1 MVSPQ
6 FLGDS
11 VMAIHRPNPAF
22 TAIGASM
29 RKHLLIGA
37 AAAALFACSGALAE
51 TPVGADKQTAIAVTI
66 YNNDLALVRDSRT
79 VALAQGEN
87 DLAFIEVSAGIRPET
102 ALLTGRG
109 AALDIVEQNFDFD
122 LLTPQKLL
130 EKSVGQT
137 IRVVRTNPET
147 GADTTEDATVLSVAE
162 GQVVLKIGDRI
173 EVTPPGRLVYSAVPA
188 NLRDRPTLVVKLD
201 SKQAGDAQVDLSYLT
216 HGLSWAAD
224 YVAELAPDEK
234 TMSLNGWVTL
244 TNMSGIA
251 YKDAKLQLVA
261 GEVNQY
267 QPQPPMPMVMGMAD
281 AAAAPRE
288 KMRQEAAFEYHLY
301 SLDRPTTLQQNQTK
315 QVALLAA
322 DAIPVEKQY
331 VLANVAQLA
340 NSYGARIG
348 ETQRINAE
356 VRMKIRNEEASHL
369 GIPLPAGVVRV
380 YKADSG
386 GDAIFVGEDHIDH
399 TPNKEQ
405 IDLMLGR
412 AFDVTARGKQV
423 SFEKV
428 SDNVYENSYEIE
440 VKNAKKEPVTVTVRE
455 FVPGDW
461 KMLEESV
468 KHDKPD
474 SATAEWQL
482 PVPAEG
488 SAKLTYKV
496 RITL

>member
-1 MVSPQ
+1 
-6 FLGDS
+6 
-11 VMAIHRPNPAF
+11 
-22 TAIGASM
+22 M
-29 RKHLLIGA
+29 RKFLMVGA
-37 AAAALFACSGALAE
+37 AAAALLAAQGAVAE

-79 VALAQGEN
+79 VTLTQGDN

-109 AALDIVEQNFDFD
+109 LALDIVEQNFDFD

-130 EKSVGQT
+130 EKSVGET

-147 GADTTEDATVLSVAE
+147 GVDSTEDATVLSVAE

-188 NLRDRPTLVVKLD
+188 NLRDRPTLVVKLA
-201 SKQAGDAQVDLSYLT
+201 SQQAGDVPVDLSYLT
-216 HGLSWAAD
+216 RGLSWSAD

-234 TMSLNGWVTL
+234 TLNLNGWVTL

-261 GEVNQY
+261 GDVNQY
-267 QPQPPMPMVMGMAD
+267 QPAPPMPMLQEM
-281 AAAAPRE
+281 AAADGMVRQ
-288 KMRQEAAFEYHLY
+288 KMVSEAAFEYHLY
-301 SLDRPTTLQQNQTK
+301 SLDRPTTLKENQTK
-315 QVALLAA
+315 QVALLSAES
-322 DAIPVEKQY
+322 IPVEKQY
-331 VLANVAQLA
+331 VLANVAQLG
-340 NSYGARIG
+340 NNYGARIG
-348 ETQRINAE
+348 ETQRVNAE
-356 VRMKIRNEEASHL
+356 VRMKIKNEEASHL
-369 GIPLPAGVVRV
+369 GLPLPSGVIRV
-380 YKADSG
+380 YKADSD

-399 TPNKEQ
+399 TPKNER

-423 SFEKV
+423 DYERI

-440 VKNAKKEPVTVTVRE
+440 VKNAKKEAVTVTLRE

-468 KHDKPD
+468 KHDKVD
-474 SATAEWQL
+474 SSTAEWQL
-482 PVPAEG
+482 QVPAEG

-496 RITL
+496 RITF

>member
-1 MVSPQ
+1 
-6 FLGDS
+6 
-11 VMAIHRPNPAF
+11 
-22 TAIGASM
+22 M

-37 AAAALFACSGALAE
+37 ALAALTVSSAAFAE
-51 TPVGADKQTAIAVTI
+51 TPVGADKQTAVAVTI

-79 VALAQGEN
+79 VTLTQGEN

-109 AALDIVEQNFDFD
+109 TPLDIVEQNFDFD
-122 LLTPQKLL
+122 LLTPEKLL

-147 GADTTEDATVLSVAE
+147 GADTTEDATVLSVAQ

-188 NLRDRPTLVVKLD
+188 NLRARPTLVVKLA

-224 YVAELAPDEK
+224 YVAELSPDEK
-234 TMSLNGWVTL
+234 TINLNGWVTL
-244 TNMSGIA
+244 TNQSGIA

-267 QPQPPMPMVMGMAD
+267 QPRPPMAMMEGAVAD
-281 AAAAPRE
+281 AAMPRQ
-288 KMRQEAAFEYHLY
+288 KMQEQAAFEYHLY
-301 SLDRPTTLQQNQTK
+301 SLDRPTTLKENQTK

-322 DAIPVEKQY
+322 DAVPVEKQY
-331 VLANVAQLA
+331 VLANVAQLG
-340 NSYGARIG
+340 NNYGARIG
-348 ETQRINAE
+348 ETQRVNAE
-356 VRMKIRNEEASHL
+356 VRMKIQNEEASHL

-380 YKADSG
+380 YKADADG
-386 GDAIFVGEDHIDH
+386 NAIFVGEDHIDH
-399 TPNKEQ
+399 TPNKEELN
-405 IDLMLGR
+405 LMLGR

-423 SFEKV
+423 SF
-428 SDNVYENSYEIE
+428 SRIADNVFENAYEIE

-455 FVPGDW
+455 YVPGDW

-468 KHDKPD
+468 KSTKPD
-474 SATAEWQL
+474 ATTAEWQVQ
-482 PVPAEG
+482 VPAEG
-488 SAKLTYKV
+488 RAKLSYKV
-496 RITL
+496 RITF

>member
-1 MVSPQ
+1 
-6 FLGDS
+6 
-11 VMAIHRPNPAF
+11 
-22 TAIGASM
+22 M
-29 RKHLLIGA
+29 RRHLLTGA
-37 AAAALFACSGALAE
+37 AAAVLLVAPGFIAGHAFAE
-51 TPVGADKQTAIAVTI
+51 TPIGADKQTAIAVTI
-66 YNNDLALVRDSRT
+66 YNNDLALVRDSRNVT
-79 VALAQGEN
+79 LAAGEN

-109 AALDIVEQNFDFD
+109 NPLDIIEQNFDFD

-137 IRVVRTNPET
+137 IRIVRTNPQT
-147 GADTTEDATVLSVAE
+147 GVDSTEDATVLSVAE

-188 NLRDRPTLVVKLD
+188 NLRDRPTLVVKLA
-201 SKQAGDAQVDLSYLT
+201 SKQAGDAMVDLSYLT

-234 TMSLNGWVTL
+234 TINLNGWVTL

-267 QPQPPMPMVMGMAD
+267 QPVP
-281 AAAAPRE
+281 AAPMLAESMAADGMVRQ
-288 KMRQEAAFEYHLY
+288 KMASEAAFEYHLY
-301 SLDRPTTLQQNQTK
+301 SLDRRTTLKQNQTK

-331 VLANVAQLA
+331 VLVNVAQLGGNYA
-340 NSYGARIG
+340 ARVG
-348 ETQRINAE
+348 ETQRVNAE
-356 VRMKIRNEEASHL
+356 VRMKIKNEESSHL
-369 GIPLPAGVVRV
+369 GIPLPSGVVRV
-380 YKADSG
+380 YKADSD

-399 TPNKEQ
+399 TPKNEELN
-405 IDLMLGR
+405 LMLGR

-423 SFEKV
+423 SYERI
-428 SDNVYENSYEIE
+428 SDNVYENAYEIE
-440 VKNAKKEPVTVTVRE
+440 VKNAKKEPVTVTLRE

-468 KHDKPD
+468 KSTKPD

-482 PVPAEG
+482 QVPAEG
-488 SAKLTYKV
+488 SAKLSYKV
-496 RITL
+496 RITF

>member
-1 MVSPQ
+1 
-6 FLGDS
+6 
-11 VMAIHRPNPAF
+11 
-22 TAIGASM
+22 M

-37 AAAALFACSGALAE
+37 AAAALFASSGALAE
-51 TPVGADKQTAIAVTI
+51 TPVGADKQIAIAVTI

-315 QVALLAA
+315 QVA
-322 DAIPVEKQY
+322 
-331 VLANVAQLA
+331 
-340 NSYGARIG
+340 
-348 ETQRINAE
+348 
-356 VRMKIRNEEASHL
+356 
-369 GIPLPAGVVRV
+369 
-380 YKADSG
+380 
-386 GDAIFVGEDHIDH
+386 
-399 TPNKEQ
+399 
-405 IDLMLGR
+405 
-412 AFDVTARGKQV
+412 
-423 SFEKV
+423 
-428 SDNVYENSYEIE
+428 
-440 VKNAKKEPVTVTVRE
+440 
-455 FVPGDW
+455 
-461 KMLEESV
+461 
-468 KHDKPD
+468 
-474 SATAEWQL
+474 
-482 PVPAEG
+482 
-488 SAKLTYKV
+488 
-496 RITL
+496 

>member
-1 MVSPQ
+1 
-6 FLGDS
+6 
-11 VMAIHRPNPAF
+11 
-22 TAIGASM
+22 M

-37 AAAALFACSGALAE
+37 AVAALTVSSSAFAE
-51 TPVGADKQTAIAVTI
+51 TPVGADKQTAVAVTI

-79 VALAQGEN
+79 VTLSQGEN

-109 AALDIVEQNFDFD
+109 TQLDIVEQNFDFD

-137 IRVVRTNPET
+137 IRVVRTNPQT
-147 GADTTEDATVLSVAE
+147 GADSTEEATVLSVAQ

-173 EVTPPGRLVYSAVPA
+173 EVTPPGRLVYSTVPA
-188 NLRDRPTLVVKLD
+188 NLRERPTLVVKLD

-224 YVAELAPDEK
+224 YVAELSPDEK
-234 TMSLNGWVTL
+234 TINLNGWVTL
-244 TNMSGIA
+244 TNQSGIA
-251 YKDAKLQLVA
+251 YQDAKLQLVA

-267 QPQPPMPMVMGMAD
+267 QPQPPMPALAESMAADGMR
-281 AAAAPRE
+281 RE
-288 KMRQEAAFEYHLY
+288 KMQEQAAFEYHLY
-301 SLDRPTTLQQNQTK
+301 SLDRPTTLKENQTK

-322 DAIPVEKQY
+322 DAVPVEKQY
-331 VLANVAQLA
+331 LLANVAQLG
-340 NSYGARIG
+340 NNYGARIG
-348 ETQRINAE
+348 ETQRVNAE

-380 YKADSG
+380 YKAAADG
-386 GDAIFVGEDHIDH
+386 NAIFVGEDHIDH
-399 TPNKEQ
+399 TPNKEE
-405 IDLMLGR
+405 LNLLLGR

-423 SFEKV
+423 SFEKI
-428 SDNVYENSYEIE
+428 SDYVHESAYEIE

-461 KMLEESV
+461 KMLEESI
-468 KHDKPD
+468 KSTKPD
-474 SATAEWQL
+474 ASTAEWQVQ
-482 PVPAEG
+482 VPAEG
-488 SAKLTYKV
+488 SAKLSYKV

>member
-1 MVSPQ
+1 
-6 FLGDS
+6 
-11 VMAIHRPNPAF
+11 
-22 TAIGASM
+22 M
-29 RKHLLIGA
+29 RRHLLIGA
-37 AAAALFACSGALAE
+37 AVAALFVAPAAIAE

-66 YNNDLALVRDSRT
+66 YNNDLALVRDSRNVT
-79 VALAQGEN
+79 LAQGEN

-109 AALDIVEQNFDFD
+109 TQLDIVEQNFDFD

-147 GADTTEDATVLSVAE
+147 GADATEDATVLSVAQ

-201 SKQAGDAQVDLSYLT
+201 SQKVGDVPVDLSYLT
-216 HGLSWAAD
+216 HGLSWSAD

-234 TMSLNGWVTL
+234 TINLNGWVTL
-244 TNMSGIA
+244 TNMSGIS
-251 YKDAKLQLVA
+251 YNNAKLQLVA

-267 QPQPPMPMVMGMAD
+267 QPVPPMPMAVGMAAD
-281 AAAAPRE
+281 AAAPRE

-301 SLDRPTTLQQNQTK
+301 SLDRPTTLKENQTK

-331 VLANVAQLA
+331 VLANVAQLG
-340 NSYGARIG
+340 NNYGSRIG
-348 ETQRINAE
+348 ETQRVNAE
-356 VRMKIRNEEASHL
+356 VRMKIKNEEASHL
-369 GIPLPAGVVRV
+369 GLPLPAGVVRV
-380 YKADSG
+380 YKADSD

-399 TPNKEQ
+399 TPKNERL
-405 IDLMLGR
+405 DLMLGR

-423 SFEKV
+423 SY
-428 SDNVYENSYEIE
+428 SRIADNVYENAYEIE
-440 VKNAKKEPVTVTVRE
+440 VKNAKKDPVTVSLRE

-461 KMLEESV
+461 KMLEEST
-468 KHDKPD
+468 KSAKPD
-474 SATAEWQL
+474 SSTAEWQL
-482 PVPAEG
+482 DVPAEG

-496 RITL
+496 RITF

>member
-1 MVSPQ
+1 
-6 FLGDS
+6 
-11 VMAIHRPNPAF
+11 
-22 TAIGASM
+22 M
-29 RKHLLIGA
+29 RRHLLIGA
-37 AAAALFACSGALAE
+37 AAAALFVAPAFAE

-66 YNNDLALVRDSRT
+66 YNNDLALVRDSRNVT
-79 VALAQGEN
+79 LAEGDN

-109 AALDIVEQNFDFD
+109 TPLDIVEQNFDFD

-188 NLRDRPTLVVKLD
+188 NLRDRPTLVVKLA
-201 SKQAGDAQVDLSYLT
+201 SKQAGEVPVDLSYLT
-216 HGLSWAAD
+216 HGLSWSAD
-224 YVAELAPDEK
+224 YVAELASDEK
-234 TMSLNGWVTL
+234 TINLNGWVTL

-251 YKDAKLQLVA
+251 YRDAKLQLVA

-267 QPQPPMPMVMGMAD
+267 QPRPPMPMVMGMAED
-281 AAAAPRE
+281 AAAPRQ
-288 KMRQEAAFEYHLY
+288 KMQEAAAFEYHLY
-301 SLDRPTTLQQNQTK
+301 SLDRPTTLKENQTK

-322 DAIPVEKQY
+322 DAVPVEKQY
-331 VLANVAQLA
+331 VLANVAQLGSNYA
-340 NSYGARIG
+340 ARIG
-348 ETQRINAE
+348 ETQRVNAE
-356 VRMKIRNEEASHL
+356 IRMKIKNEEASHL
-369 GIPLPAGVVRV
+369 GIPLPSGVVRV
-380 YKADSG
+380 YKAD
-386 GDAIFVGEDHIDH
+386 GDGEAIFVGEDHIDH
-399 TPNKEQ
+399 TPKNEQ
-405 IDLMLGR
+405 LDLMLGR

-423 SFEKV
+423 NYERI

-468 KHDKPD
+468 KHEKVD
-474 SATAEWQL
+474 SSTAEWQVQ
-482 PVPAEG
+482 VPAEG
-488 SAKLTYKV
+488 SAKLSYKV
-496 RITL
+496 RITF

>member
-1 MVSPQ
+1 
-6 FLGDS
+6 
-11 VMAIHRPNPAF
+11 
-22 TAIGASM
+22 M
-29 RKHLLIGA
+29 RRHLLIGA
-37 AAAALFACSGALAE
+37 ATAALFVAPASFAE

-66 YNNDLALVRDSRT
+66 YNNDLALVRDSRNVT
-79 VALAQGEN
+79 LTQGEN

-109 AALDIVEQNFDFD
+109 TPLDIVEQKFEFD

-188 NLRDRPTLVVKLD
+188 NLRDRPTLVVKIT
-201 SKQAGDAQVDLSYLT
+201 SQQAGDVPVDLSYLT
-216 HGLSWAAD
+216 RGLSWSAD

-234 TMSLNGWVTL
+234 SLNLNGWVTL

-251 YKDAKLQLVA
+251 YNDAKLQLVA

-267 QPQPPMPMVMGMAD
+267 QPQPPMPMAAEMMAADGMR
-281 AAAAPRE
+281 RE
-288 KMRQEAAFEYHLY
+288 KMQSEAAFEYHLY
-301 SLDRPTTLQQNQTK
+301 SLDRPTTLKENQTK

-322 DAIPVEKQY
+322 ESVPVEKKY
-331 VLANVAQLA
+331 VLANVAQLG
-340 NSYGARIG
+340 NNYGAKIG
-348 ETQRINAE
+348 ETERVNAE
-356 VRMKIRNEEASHL
+356 VRMKIKNDDASHL
-369 GIPLPAGVVRV
+369 GLPLPMGVVRV
-380 YKADSG
+380 YKADSD
-386 GDAIFVGEDHIDH
+386 GDAIFVGEDHIKH
-399 TPNKEQ
+399 TPKNEEV
-405 IDLMLGR
+405 DLMLGR

-423 SFEKV
+423 AYKRIA
-428 SDNVYENSYEIE
+428 DNVYENSYEIE
-440 VKNAKKEPVTVTVRE
+440 VKNAKPEAVTVTLRE

-461 KMLEESV
+461 EMLQESV
-468 KHDKPD
+468 KHAKVD
-474 SATAEWQL
+474 SSTAEWQL
-482 PVPAEG
+482 DVPAEG

-496 RITL
+496 RLTF